1 MSDQPT
7 SRGPSIQLQLDEQT
21 AQGSYCNLALIS
33 HSDAE
38 FVIDLAFYA
47 PGAPAAKVRSRVIM
61 APRHAKRLLRA
72 LVDNLGKY
80 EGRFGEIELG
90 ADDPVVH

>member
-1 MSDQPT
+1 MSEQPP
-7 SRGPSIQLQLDEQT
+7 RGAIQLQLDEQV
-21 AQGSYCNLALIS
+21 AQGAYCNLALLS

-38 FVIDLAFYA
+38 FVLDFAFYS
-47 PGAPAAKVRSRVIM
+47 PGAPAAKVRSRIIM

-72 LVDNLGKY
+72 LADNIGKY

-90 ADDPVVH
+90 ADDPLVH